1 MKKPLETAQRWL
13 AQAEH
18 SLGVTRVL
26 VDNGLWP
33 EVCFHAEQTAQ
44 LALKA
49 YLFFE
54 GRRFVNVHSVRTL
67 AEECSNHDSEFA
79 PLMDYGMILDR
90 YYLSTR
96 YPDALP
102 DPAIPFE
109 SFSAVDARQALEFA
123 TKIVDTVRAK
133 IPVEPSEPAN

>member
-1 MKKPLETAQRWL
+1 MKRPLETAQRWL
-13 AQAEH
+13 TQAEH
-18 SLGVTRVL
+18 SLSVTRIL
-26 VDNGLWP
+26 LDNGLWP

-67 AEECSNHDSEFA
+67 AEECIGYDPEFV
-79 PLMDYGMILDR
+79 PLIDYAMILDR

-109 SFSAVDARQALEFA
+109 SFSASDARQALGFA
-123 TKIVDTVRAK
+123 SEIVGIVRAK
-133 IPVEPSEPAN
+133 IPVEPSEPAP

>member
-13 AQAEH
+13 TQAEH
-18 SLGVTRVL
+18 SLSVTQVL
-26 VDNGLWP
+26 LENELWP

-67 AEECSNHDSEFA
+67 AEECFNHAPEFE

-109 SFSAVDARQALEFA
+109 SFGPLDARQALEFA
-123 TKIVDTVRAK
+123 AEIVSTVRAK
-133 IPVEPSEPAN
+133 IPGEPSGPAL

>member
-1 MKKPLETAQRWL
+1 MKRPLETARRWL

-18 SLGVTRVL
+18 SLSVTRVL
-26 VDNGLWP
+26 LDNGLWP

-67 AEECSNHDSEFA
+67 AEECINHDAGFA
-79 PLMDYGMILDR
+79 PLIDYGMILDR

-109 SFSAVDARQALEFA
+109 SFSELDAQQALDFA
-123 TKIVDTVRAK
+123 AEIVGAVRSK
-133 IPVEPSEPAN
+133 IPSGPATT

>member
-1 MKKPLETAQRWL
+1 MKNPKKTAQRWL

-18 SLGVTRVL
+18 SLSVTQVL
-26 VDNGLWP
+26 LDNGLWP

-67 AEECSNHDSEFA
+67 AEECINHDPGFA
-79 PLMDYGMILDR
+79 PLIDYGMILDR

-109 SFSAVDARQALEFA
+109 SFSEPDARQALNFA
-123 TKIVDTVRAK
+123 TEIVGAVRSK
-133 IPVEPSEPAN
+133 IPSGPATA